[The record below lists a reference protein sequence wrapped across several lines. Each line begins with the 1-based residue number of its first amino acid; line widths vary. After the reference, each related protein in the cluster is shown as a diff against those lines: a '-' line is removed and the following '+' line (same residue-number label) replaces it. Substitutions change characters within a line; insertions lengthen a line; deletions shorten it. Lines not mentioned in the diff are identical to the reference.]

1 MKNVS
6 KEKAYKKYIQDI
18 FTGYEEMLENPELK
32 ERSFSYLKE
41 ETVLRRDENDQIRFR
56 TRTLIKLP
64 ILGSF
69 SFQK

>member
-1 MKNVS
+1 
-6 KEKAYKKYIQDI
+6 
-18 FTGYEEMLENPELK
+18 MLENPELK

-41 ETVLRRDENDQIRFR
+41 ETVLRRDENDQIRFGLG
-56 TRTLIKLP
+56 TLIKLP

>member
-1 MKNVS
+1 MK
-6 KEKAYKKYIQDI
+6 KRIKKKKAYKKDIQDI

-56 TRTLIKLP
+56 TRDID
-64 ILGSF
+64 
-69 SFQK
+69 